1 MLLVGTGGSRSLVST
16 GAEPRAGDPLN
27 VHFSVPTPQGDQ
39 HFRMQALIS
48 RVLDSGSGM
57 GIRFPTPLQP
67 KAFEVLM
74 DFAVASGMV
83 TNSAADLA
91 RGRKPE
97 PESSATPQT
106 EGSAEIPET
115 FLRDRRIR
123 DRDAEQIKEQLRR
136 IATRG
141 VNRISK
147 LFFEKCDRDLLL
159 KARDAGTNAVQMMY
173 FEALDQLEK
182 QRDSIRTKFGRS
194 VVAQIDQISDLEA
207 VLEKRRRRETGSSV
221 KLQLVDTGEF
231 EEWLAVAEVISK
243 TENRFTDLLFEVRS
257 RLGMIAKPWGHKDV
271 VPIGPAAL
279 TWAFDDALAGI
290 DVRRQVR
297 QDIYKEFETVLH
309 TVLANMYPA
318 VSKMLEE
325 SGAFPSL
332 EELREAMQR
341 TMRRGS
347 ARARPEPTQN
357 YQELEGPVR
366 EAAMAADGISTAP
379 RTSYNPFAPNKEGGT
394 AEVYKAARELLNLGR
409 RARRSQG
416 APEEVQFAPPNAAP
430 DQRYDPND
438 ILQAISQIESELGDA
453 PVTDSRLKPRLMEV
467 LKARHG
473 GKKAFGEDL
482 YDTLDVMENLVDSIE
497 QDKLLTEGI
506 RGWVK
511 RLEIT
516 LNKLA
521 TKDPEFLDHDAERP
535 HSAVEVLNQLAR
547 LGNAQ
552 DVRVGIDREVGSRVD
567 ELLERIVKDY
577 DRNPEVFEDVLE
589 ELGPLVER
597 QAKAYRGNVE
607 RTVRAS
613 EGQQKL
619 ARARR
624 AVARQLEPRLADKDV
639 PELFL
644 RLMNPGW
651 RNLLVHTHLRH
662 GPNSN
667 EWRDAAAT
675 AEEVLAQLTGESKP
689 GGAGFVE
696 PETLLKR
703 VVAGLNSISFEPGK
717 RTPLVMGLSDAL
729 VGDTTGAKAKVKVT
743 KIGANETE
751 KALGLEGLLP
761 DASPNIE
768 TDDEDIRKNWSR
780 ALDRARRMSVGEW
793 LAMSDEQG
801 RPLILSVAFIGDD
814 YAFFV
819 LVNRKGVKS
828 REIPLK
834 EMADGLHQGRVTLLD
849 DFDLPLMER
858 ASQRMLQ
865 NMHNQLTFQAAHDDL
880 TKLLNRKEF
889 ERNLAAAIENAKATS
904 TQHVLFYLDLDQFK
918 IVNNS
923 SGHTAGD
930 ELLKMVGQRLVDGL
944 KDLPAKVARLGGDE
958 FGVLITDI
966 ENEPSREIAERL
978 LKLVREQ
985 RFDWEDRHYSLSVS
999 IGVVFIDEGTPDADA
1014 AMRSADEACYAAKDA
1029 GRNRVQE
1036 YELGDARMMR
1046 RRGVMEWVTQLDK
1059 AIDDGRLILNCQR
1072 IAPVPLAA
1080 NGATSHYEI
1089 LLTMRDEL
1097 GDLMPPSEFILAAE
1111 TYNRVTMVDRWVV
1124 ENVLKWMAD
1133 HRSSLDNFGGFAIN
1147 VSGHSVNDES
1157 FADFALEQFSRMQA
1171 PTSKVCFEITETA
1184 AIANL
1189 DNARDFMNRMKIIG
1203 CRFSLDDFGTGLSS
1217 YSYLRNLPV
1226 DYVKIDGVF
1235 VKDLN
1240 NNPSDYAVV
1249 RSINEIGH
1257 YLGKKT
1263 IAEYVEND
1271 AILTQLREIG
1281 VDYAQGYG
1289 IEKPG
1294 LLSNLRLN

>member
-1 MLLVGTGGSRSLVST
+1 MLLVGTGGSRSLLAT

-27 VHFSVPTPQGDQ
+27 LHFSVPTPQGEQ
-39 HFRMQALIS
+39 HFRMQATIS
-48 RVLDSGSGM
+48 RVVDSGNGM
-57 GIRFPTPLQP
+57 GIRFPMPLSP

-97 PESSATPQT
+97 SEAAAPQT
-106 EGSAEIPET
+106 EGAAEIPET

-123 DRDAEQIKEQLRR
+123 DEDAEQVKEQLRR

-141 VNRISK
+141 VNRVSK

-173 FEALDQLEK
+173 FEGLDQLEK
-182 QRDSIRTKFGRS
+182 QQESIRTKFGRS
-194 VVAQIDQISDLEA
+194 VVAQIDQISDLES
-207 VLEKRRRRETGSSV
+207 VLEKRRRRETGSSA
-221 KLQLVDTGEF
+221 KLQLVDTEEF

-243 TENRFTDLLFEVRS
+243 TENRFSDILFEIRS

-279 TWAFDDALAGI
+279 AWAFDDALSGV

-297 QDIYKEFETVLH
+297 QDIYKEFEVVLH
-309 TVLANMYPA
+309 TVLANLYPA
-318 VSKMLEE
+318 ITKMLEE
-325 SGAFPSL
+325 SGVFPSL

-341 TMRRGS
+341 SVRRGVPK
-347 ARARPEPTQN
+347 ARPEPTQN
-357 YQELEGPVR
+357 YQELEGSVR

-379 RTSYNPFAPNKEGGT
+379 RTSYNPFAPSKEGGT

-409 RARRSQG
+409 RARRMQG
-416 APEEVQFAPPNAAP
+416 APEEVEFAPPNAAP
-430 DQRYDPND
+430 DQRYDPKD
-438 ILQAISQIESELGDA
+438 ILQAISQIESELGEA

-467 LKARHG
+467 LKAQHG
-473 GKKAFGEDL
+473 GKKAFGEEL

-535 HSAVEVLNQLAR
+535 HSAVEVLNQLAK

-552 DVRVGIDREVGSRVD
+552 DVRVGIDREVGHRVD

-577 DRNPEVFEDVLE
+577 DRNPEVFEDVLH
-589 ELGPLVER
+589 ELSPLVER

-624 AVARQLEPRLADKDV
+624 AVARQLEPRLAGRDV

-689 GGAGFVE
+689 GSTGFVE

-703 VVAGLNSISFEPGK
+703 VVSGLNSISFEPGK
-717 RTPLVMGLSDAL
+717 RTPLLMGLSDAL
-729 VGDTTGAKAKVKVT
+729 VGDTTGEKAKIKVT
-743 KIGANETE
+743 KIGSNETE

-761 DASPNIE
+761 DASPAIE

-780 ALDRARRMSVGEW
+780 ALDRARRMSIGEW

-834 EMADGLHQGRVTLLD
+834 EMADGLHDGRVTLLD

-889 ERNLAAAIENAKATS
+889 ERNLAAAIESAKATS
-904 TQHVLFYLDLDQFK
+904 AQHVLFYLDLDQFK

-930 ELLKMVGQRLVDGL
+930 ELLKMVGQRLVEGL
-944 KDLPAKVARLGGDE
+944 KDVPAKVARLGGDE

-999 IGVVFIDEGTPDADA
+999 IGVVFIDEGTPNADA

-1072 IAPVPLAA
+1072 IAPVPLAS
-1080 NGATSHYEI
+1080 NGSTSHYEI

-1157 FADFALEQFSRMQA
+1157 FADFVLEQFSRMQA

-1263 IAEYVEND
+1263 IAEFVEND
-1271 AILTQLREIG
+1271 AILAQLREIG

>member
-1 MLLVGTGGSRSLVST
+1 MLLMGTGGTRSLAAT
-16 GAEPRAGDPLN
+16 GADPKPGDVLN
-27 VHFSVPTPQGDQ
+27 LHFSVPTPNGEQ

-48 RVLDSGSGM
+48 RVLDSGNAM

-67 KAFEVLM
+67 KAFGVLM

-83 TNSAADLA
+83 ATSAADLA
-91 RGRKPE
+91 KNRNAPDEPE
-97 PESSATPQT
+97 PT
-106 EGSAEIPET
+106 EKPAELVGDIPEAL
-115 FLRDRRIR
+115 LRDRRIR
-123 DRDAEQIKEQLRR
+123 DRDAKTIKDQLHR
-136 IATRG
+136 IAAPALDRLAA
-141 VNRISK
+141 V
-147 LFFEKCDRDLLL
+147 FFDKCDRDLLL

-173 FEALDQLEK
+173 FEGLDQLEK
-182 QRDSIRTKFGRS
+182 RRDAITTAFTRA
-194 VVAQIDQISDLEA
+194 VMAQIEQVSELEA
-207 VLEKRRRRETGSSV
+207 VLEKRRRRETGSST
-221 KLQLVDTGEF
+221 KLSLVDTAEF

-243 TENRFTDLLFEVRS
+243 TENRCTDILFELRARFAMV
-257 RLGMIAKPWGHKDV
+257 AKPWGHKDV
-271 VPIGPAAL
+271 IPIGPAAV
-279 TWAFDDALAGI
+279 TWAFADALTGLE
-290 DVRRQVR
+290 VRRQVR
-297 QDIYKEFETVLH
+297 QDIYKEFEITLH
-309 TVLANMYPA
+309 AALAGLYPA
-318 VSKMLEE
+318 IAKMLED
-325 SGAFPSL
+325 SRLFPSL
-332 EELREAMQR
+332 DELREGMKR
-341 TMRRGS
+341 S
-347 ARARPEPTQN
+347 ARRAAPKPRPAPSQN
-357 YQELEGPVR
+357 YQELEAPVR
-366 EAAMAADGISTAP
+366 EAAMAADGISLAP
-379 RTSYNPFAPNKEGGT
+379 RASYNPFVNRERGT

-409 RARRSQG
+409 RARRAQG
-416 APEEVQFAPPNAAP
+416 GADDVDFAPPSATP

-438 ILQAISQIESELGDA
+438 ILTALSQIEGELGNA
-453 PVTDSRLKPRLMEV
+453 PLSDTRLKPRLMEV
-467 LKARHG
+467 LKQQHG
-473 GKKAFGEDL
+473 GRKAFGEEL
-482 YDTLDVMENLVDSIE
+482 YDTLDVMENLVDSIG
-497 QDKLLTEGI
+497 QDQLLTEGI

-511 RLEIT
+511 RLELT

-521 TKDPEFLDHDAERP
+521 AKDPEFLDHDAERP

-552 DVRVGIDREVGSRVD
+552 DVKVGIDREVGRQVD

-577 DRNPEVFEDVLE
+577 DRNPEIFGDVLE
-589 ELGPLVER
+589 ELGPLVDR

-624 AVARQLEPRLADKDV
+624 AVARNLEPKLAGKDV

-644 RLMNPGW
+644 KLMNPGW
-651 RNLLVHTHLRH
+651 RNLLVHTYLRH

-667 EWRDAAAT
+667 EWRDAT
-675 AEEVLAQLTGESKP
+675 TTSEEVLAQLRGESAP
-689 GGAGFVE
+689 GKAGYVQ
-696 PETLLKR
+696 PESLLKR

-729 VGDTTGAKAKVKVT
+729 VGDSTGAKAKIRLT
-743 KIGANETE
+743 PIGANDTE
-751 KALGLEGLLP
+751 KVLGLEGLLP
-761 DASPNIE
+761 DSSPAIE
-768 TDDEDIRKNWSR
+768 TDDADIRKNWSR
-780 ALDRARRMSVGEW
+780 ALDRARRISVGEW
-793 LAMSDEQG
+793 LAMSDEER
-801 RPLILSVAFIGDD
+801 RPLILSVAFVGDD
-814 YAFFV
+814 YSFFV

-834 EMADGLHQGRVTLLD
+834 EMTDGLHQGRITLLD

-889 ERNLAAAIENAKATS
+889 ERNLAVAIESAKAKS
-904 TQHVLFYLDLDQFK
+904 AQHALFYLDLDQFK

-930 ELLKMVGQRLVDGL
+930 ELLKLVGQRLVEGL
-944 KDLPAKVARLGGDE
+944 KELPAKVARLGGDE
-958 FGVLITDI
+958 FGILITDVATQ
-966 ENEPSREIAERL
+966 PAREIAKRVL
-978 LKLVREQ
+978 NLMRAQ
-985 RFDWEDRHYSLSVS
+985 RFESENRHYSISVS
-999 IGVVFIDEGTPDADA
+999 IGVVFIDEGTENADA
-1014 AMRSADEACYAAKDA
+1014 AMRAADEACYAAKDA

-1036 YELGDARMMR
+1036 YELGDARMLR

-1072 IAPVPLAA
+1072 IAPVAFGANHAA
-1080 NGATSHYEI
+1080 CHYEI

-1124 ENVLKWMAD
+1124 ENVLTWMAE

-1147 VSGHSVNDES
+1147 VSGHSVNDEA
-1157 FADFALEQFSRMQA
+1157 FADFVLEQFARTQA

-1189 DNARDFMNRMKIIG
+1189 ENARDFMNRMKIIG

-1226 DYVKIDGVF
+1226 DFVKIDGVF
-1235 VKDLN
+1235 VKDIVA
-1240 NNPSDYAVV
+1240 NPGDYAVV

-1263 IAEYVEND
+1263 IAEFVEND
-1271 AILTQLREIG
+1271 AILGQLREIG
-1281 VDYAQGYG
+1281 VDFAQGFG

-1294 LLSNLRLN
+1294 LLADLRLH

>member
-1 MLLVGTGGSRSLVST
+1 
-16 GAEPRAGDPLN
+16 
-27 VHFSVPTPQGDQ
+27 
-39 HFRMQALIS
+39 
-48 RVLDSGSGM
+48 
-57 GIRFPTPLQP
+57 
-67 KAFEVLM
+67 
-74 DFAVASGMV
+74 
-83 TNSAADLA
+83 
-91 RGRKPE
+91 
-97 PESSATPQT
+97 
-106 EGSAEIPET
+106 
-115 FLRDRRIR
+115 
-123 DRDAEQIKEQLRR
+123 
-136 IATRG
+136 
-141 VNRISK
+141 
-147 LFFEKCDRDLLL
+147 
-159 KARDAGTNAVQMMY
+159 
-173 FEALDQLEK
+173 
-182 QRDSIRTKFGRS
+182 
-194 VVAQIDQISDLEA
+194 
-207 VLEKRRRRETGSSV
+207 
-221 KLQLVDTGEF
+221 
-231 EEWLAVAEVISK
+231 
-243 TENRFTDLLFEVRS
+243 
-257 RLGMIAKPWGHKDV
+257 MIAKPWGHKDV

-341 TMRRGS
+341 TMRRG
-347 ARARPEPTQN
+347 AAKARPEPTQN

-473 GKKAFGEDL
+473 GKKAFGEEL

-535 HSAVEVLNQLAR
+535 HSAVEVLNQLAK

-577 DRNPEVFEDVLE
+577 DRNPEVFEDVLQ
-589 ELGPLVER
+589 ELSPLVER
-597 QAKAYRGNVE
+597 QARAYRGNVE

-624 AVARQLEPRLADKDV
+624 AVARQLEPRLAGKDV

-667 EWRDAAAT
+667 EWRDASAT

-729 VGDTTGAKAKVKVT
+729 VGDTTGARTKVKST
-743 KIGANETE
+743 KVGANETE

-761 DASPNIE
+761 DASPDIE

-814 YAFFV
+814 YCV
-819 LVNRKGVKS
+819 LRAGES
-828 REIPLK
+828 
-834 EMADGLHQGRVTLLD
+834 QGREVT
-849 DFDLPLMER
+849 
-858 ASQRMLQ
+858 
-865 NMHNQLTFQAAHDDL
+865 
-880 TKLLNRKEF
+880 
-889 ERNLAAAIENAKATS
+889 RNS
-904 TQHVLFYLDLDQFK
+904 
-918 IVNNS
+918 
-923 SGHTAGD
+923 
-930 ELLKMVGQRLVDGL
+930 
-944 KDLPAKVARLGGDE
+944 
-958 FGVLITDI
+958 
-966 ENEPSREIAERL
+966 AE
-978 LKLVREQ
+978 
-985 RFDWEDRHYSLSVS
+985 
-999 IGVVFIDEGTPDADA
+999 G
-1014 AMRSADEACYAAKDA
+1014 
-1029 GRNRVQE
+1029 
-1036 YELGDARMMR
+1036 
-1046 RRGVMEWVTQLDK
+1046 
-1059 AIDDGRLILNCQR
+1059 
-1072 IAPVPLAA
+1072 
-1080 NGATSHYEI
+1080 NG
-1089 LLTMRDEL
+1089 
-1097 GDLMPPSEFILAAE
+1097 
-1111 TYNRVTMVDRWVV
+1111 
-1124 ENVLKWMAD
+1124 
-1133 HRSSLDNFGGFAIN
+1133 
-1147 VSGHSVNDES
+1147 
-1157 FADFALEQFSRMQA
+1157 
-1171 PTSKVCFEITETA
+1171 
-1184 AIANL
+1184 
-1189 DNARDFMNRMKIIG
+1189 
-1203 CRFSLDDFGTGLSS
+1203 
-1217 YSYLRNLPV
+1217 
-1226 DYVKIDGVF
+1226 
-1235 VKDLN
+1235 
-1240 NNPSDYAVV
+1240 
-1249 RSINEIGH
+1249 
-1257 YLGKKT
+1257 
-1263 IAEYVEND
+1263 
-1271 AILTQLREIG
+1271 
-1281 VDYAQGYG
+1281 
-1289 IEKPG
+1289 
-1294 LLSNLRLN
+1294 

>member
-27 VHFSVPTPQGDQ
+27 LHFSVPTPQGEE
-39 HFRMQALIS
+39 HFRLQAMIS
-48 RVLDSGSGM
+48 RVLDAGNGM

-91 RGRKPE
+91 RGRKPQAD
-97 PESSATPQT
+97 SSEPQT
-106 EGSAEIPET
+106 EGPTEIPEPL
-115 FLRDRRIR
+115 LRDRRIR
-123 DRDAEQIKEQLRR
+123 DQDAEQVKEQLRR

-141 VNRISK
+141 VNRVSK

-173 FEALDQLEK
+173 FEGLDQLEK
-182 QRDSIRTKFGRS
+182 QRDSIRTKLGRS
-194 VVAQIDQISDLEA
+194 VIAQIDQISDLEA
-207 VLEKRRRRETGSSV
+207 VLEKRRRRESGSSA
-221 KLQLVDTGEF
+221 KLQLVDTEEF
-231 EEWLAVAEVISK
+231 EDWLAVAEVISK
-243 TENRFTDLLFEVRS
+243 TENRFSDILSEIRS

-279 TWAFDDALAGI
+279 AWAFDDALTGI

-297 QDIYKEFETVLH
+297 QDIYKEFEIVLH
-309 TVLANMYPA
+309 QVLASLYPA
-318 VSKMLEE
+318 ISKMLEE
-325 SGAFPSL
+325 SGVFPSL
-332 EELREAMQR
+332 EEMRDAMQR
-341 TMRRGS
+341 SMRRG
-347 ARARPEPTQN
+347 AEKAQPEPTQN
-357 YQELEGPVR
+357 YQELEGAVR

-409 RARRSQG
+409 RARRMQG
-416 APEEVQFAPPNAAP
+416 SPEAVEFAPPNAAP
-430 DQRYDPND
+430 DQRYDPTD

-453 PVTDSRLKPRLMEV
+453 PVSDSRLKPRLMEV
-467 LKARHG
+467 LKAQHG
-473 GKKAFGEDL
+473 GKKAFGEEL

-521 TKDPEFLDHDAERP
+521 AKDPEFLAHDAERP
-535 HSAVEVLNQLAR
+535 HSAVEVLNQLAK

-552 DVRVGIDREVGSRVD
+552 DVRVGIDREVGHRVD

-589 ELGPLVER
+589 ELSPLVER

-624 AVARQLEPRLADKDV
+624 AVARELEPRLAGRDV

-689 GGAGFVE
+689 GGAGFVQ

-729 VGDTTGAKAKVKVT
+729 VGDTTGAKARVKVT
-743 KIGANETE
+743 KVGANETE

-761 DASPNIE
+761 DSSPAIE
-768 TDDEDIRKNWSR
+768 TDDEDIRKSWSR

-834 EMADGLHQGRVTLLD
+834 EMADGLHEGRVTLLD

-889 ERNLAAAIENAKATS
+889 ERNLDAAIESAKATS
-904 TQHVLFYLDLDQFK
+904 AQHVLFYLDLDQFK

-930 ELLKMVGQRLVDGL
+930 ELLKMVGQRLVEGL
-944 KDLPAKVARLGGDE
+944 KDMPAKVARLGGDE
-958 FGVLITDI
+958 FGVLITNI
-966 ENEPSREIAERL
+966 EYESSREVAERL

-985 RFDWEDRHYSLSVS
+985 RFDWEDRHYSLSAS
-999 IGVVFIDEGTPDADA
+999 IGVVFIDEGTPNADA

-1072 IAPVPLAA
+1072 IAPVPVAS
-1080 NGATSHYEI
+1080 NGSASHYEI

-1097 GDLMPPSEFILAAE
+1097 GDVMPPSEFILAAE
-1111 TYNRVTMVDRWVV
+1111 TYNRVSMVDRWVV
-1124 ENVLKWMAD
+1124 ENVLRWMAD

-1157 FADFALEQFSRMQA
+1157 FADFVLEQFSRMQA

-1263 IAEYVEND
+1263 IAEFVEND
-1271 AILTQLREIG
+1271 AILGQLREIG

>member
-1 MLLVGTGGSRSLVST
+1 MLLVGTGGSRSLLAT

-27 VHFSVPTPQGDQ
+27 LHFSVPTPQGEQ
-39 HFRMQALIS
+39 HFRMQAQIS
-48 RVLDSGSGM
+48 RVVDSGKGM
-57 GIRFPTPLQP
+57 GIRFPSPLQP

-97 PESSATPQT
+97 AEDATPQT
-106 EGSAEIPET
+106 EGPADIPAT

-123 DRDAEQIKEQLRR
+123 DQDAEQVKEQLRR

-173 FEALDQLEK
+173 FEGLDQLEK
-182 QRDSIRTKFGRS
+182 QRDSIRAKLGRS
-194 VVAQIDQISDLEA
+194 VVAQIDQISDLES
-207 VLEKRRRRETGSSV
+207 VLEKRRRRETGGSA
-221 KLQLVDTGEF
+221 KLQLVDTEEF

-243 TENRFTDLLFEVRS
+243 TENRFSDILLEIRS

-279 TWAFDDALAGI
+279 AWAFDDALSGI

-297 QDIYKEFETVLH
+297 QDIYKEFEVVLH
-309 TVLANMYPA
+309 TVLANLYPA
-318 VSKMLEE
+318 ITKMLEE
-325 SGAFPSL
+325 SGVFPSL

-341 TMRRGS
+341 SMRRG
-347 ARARPEPTQN
+347 AAKPRPEPTQN

-379 RTSYNPFAPNKEGGT
+379 RSSYNPFAPSKEGGT

-409 RARRSQG
+409 RARRMQG
-416 APEEVQFAPPNAAP
+416 APEEVEFAPPNAAP
-430 DQRYDPND
+430 DQRYDPKD
-438 ILQAISQIESELGDA
+438 ILEAISQIESELGDA
-453 PVTDSRLKPRLMEV
+453 PVNDSRLKPRLMEV
-467 LKARHG
+467 LKAQHG
-473 GKKAFGEDL
+473 GTKAFGEDL

-535 HSAVEVLNQLAR
+535 HSAVEVLNQLAK

-552 DVRVGIDREVGSRVD
+552 DVRVGIDREVGHRVD

-577 DRNPEVFEDVLE
+577 DRNPEVFEDVLQ
-589 ELGPLVER
+589 ELSPLVER

-624 AVARQLEPRLADKDV
+624 AVARQLEPRLAGKDV

-675 AEEVLAQLTGESKP
+675 AEEVLAQLTGDSKP
-689 GGAGFVE
+689 GSSGFVQ

-761 DASPNIE
+761 DASPAIE

-780 ALDRARRMSVGEW
+780 ALDRARRMNVGEW

-828 REIPLK
+828 REIPLR
-834 EMADGLHQGRVTLLD
+834 EMADGLHDGRVTLLD

-889 ERNLAAAIENAKATS
+889 ERNLAAAIESAKATS
-904 TQHVLFYLDLDQFK
+904 AQHVLFYLDLDQFK

-930 ELLKMVGQRLVDGL
+930 ELLKLVGQRLVEGL
-944 KDLPAKVARLGGDE
+944 QDVPAKVARLGGDE
-958 FGVLITDI
+958 FGVLITDM

-1072 IAPVPLAA
+1072 IAPVPVAS
-1080 NGATSHYEI
+1080 NGFASHYEI

-1133 HRSSLDNFGGFAIN
+1133 NRSSLDNFGGFAIN

-1157 FADFALEQFSRMQA
+1157 FADFVLEQFSRMQA

-1263 IAEYVEND
+1263 IAEFVEND
-1271 AILTQLREIG
+1271 AILSQLREIG